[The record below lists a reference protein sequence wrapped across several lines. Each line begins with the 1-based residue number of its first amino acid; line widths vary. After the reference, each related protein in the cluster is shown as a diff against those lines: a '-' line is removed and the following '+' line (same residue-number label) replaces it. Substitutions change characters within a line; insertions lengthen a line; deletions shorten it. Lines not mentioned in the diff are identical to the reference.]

1 MIVPMEA
8 FVMMMYA
15 LREPRDVEILM
26 VVNLMKYV
34 KMAIVYLNAK
44 MTMNVQMETLVMVVD
59 AYQEKNNV
67 KAQTNV
73 LVAKYAKMESV

>member
-1 MIVPMEA
+1 MEA

-15 LREPRDVEILM
+15 LREPRDVEILT

-59 AYQEKNNV
+59 AYQDKQNV

-73 LVAKYAKMESV
+73 LVVKYAKMESV